1 LIPNLISRFSLSK
14 EAQRKANKRNA
25 ECAQAAR
32 LCYAQG
38 ATFEKVDKT
47 IALLRCVAPLN
58 PNLLPIDL
66 KNAKKLIILQKNS
79 CKIRKNVL

>member
-1 LIPNLISRFSLSK
+1 MQARNRELKLQYKGLIPYLQSLNLNLLIPNLISRFSLSK

-38 ATFEKVDKT
+38 GRF
-47 IALLRCVAPLN
+47 
-58 PNLLPIDL
+58 
-66 KNAKKLIILQKNS
+66 
-79 CKIRKNVL
+79 